1 MVNYSPKNNQY
12 CYSMRKKLR
21 GSLGLEYQGT
31 RQLLFSGWVG
41 LVTLVVVR
49 HAQSGDTLGGGIDK
63 PNRLKNFYRIWPD
76 LLDTNCL
83 QGSVASAINKI

>member
-1 MVNYSPKNNQY
+1 MKHNRVWLKWLFVNLF
-12 CYSMRKKLR
+12 RFIIAA
-21 GSLGLEYQGT
+21 T
-31 RQLLFSGWVG
+31 LLFSGWVG

-83 QGSVASAINKI
+83 QGRVASTINKI